1 MPKTSHLILGLSEK
15 TLEMV
20 TALKKQG
27 KIEIYVIDYEQSS
40 KVKEKNGVVYL
51 SPEAA
56 SFISKDSESIMYHH
70 YMHIKPGSMQ
80 KKRRKDEGG

>member
-1 MPKTSHLILGLSEK
+1 MPKMSHLIFGLSEK

-27 KIEIYVIDYEQSS
+27 KVDVYVVDYQQSS
-40 KVKEKNGVVYL
+40 KVKEQNGVVYL

-56 SFISKDSESIMYHH
+56 SFISKYSESIVYHH
-70 YMHIKPGSMQ
+70 YMHKRPDLMQ
-80 KKRRKDEGG
+80 KKRRKDEEG